1 MVDIV
6 SPAKRSNMMS
16 GIKGKNTKP
25 EVMIRKALH
34 RRGFR
39 YRLNAKDLPGK
50 PDIVFP
56 KHKAIIFIHGCFWHG
71 HDCHLFKWPKS
82 REDFWRE
89 KITGNQKRDEVVMGQ
104 YTRTDWRNMIIWE
117 CALKGKT
124 RLPFDSLVDEISNWL
139 QLTANGYEIRGL
151 DQGLSTTSSTRS

>member
-1 MVDIV
+1 MVDVV
-6 SPAKRSNMMS
+6 SPAKRSSMMS

-39 YRLNAKDLPGK
+39 YCLNTKGLPGK

-89 KITGNQKRDEVVMGQ
+89 KITDNQKRDEVVMNQ
-104 YTRTDWRNMIIWE
+104 YAETDWRIMAIWE

-124 RLPFDSLVDEISNWL
+124 RLPFDSLVDEVSDWL

-151 DQGLSTTSSTRS
+151 DYVSD